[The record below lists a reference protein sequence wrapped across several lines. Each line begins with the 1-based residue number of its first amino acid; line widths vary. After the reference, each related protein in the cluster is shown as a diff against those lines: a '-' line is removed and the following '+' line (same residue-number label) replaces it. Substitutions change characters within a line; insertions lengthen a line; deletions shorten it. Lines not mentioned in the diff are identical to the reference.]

1 MKRLWWLAAI
11 VLVLGAVALVG
22 AVLLPSNAPTNDGP
36 TAVAEITGATPPA
49 ATNSIETIIILHT
62 NDLHGAVEPEARSG
76 GGLGESGGLVNLV
89 SLVDELRLEDPERT
103 LLLDAGDT
111 LQGTYVSNS
120 TQGQVVVDAMNAAG
134 YDAWALGNHEFD
146 WGQDVLRARVSQADF
161 PALAANLLDTATGET
176 WDVVEPYAIIP
187 VGRANV
193 AILGLAYPDTPTINK
208 PENVAGLTFSAAEAA
223 VRRYLPELESEAD
236 LIVVLSHLGYDG
248 DRALASAVSGIDL
261 IIGGH
266 THTFLEP
273 PAEVNN
279 TIIAQAGIKGQ
290 VVGRLELTVDLET
303 GMVKDYARGSVLI
316 PVTDDVAAVNQEVQV
331 LVDVALDAAKETMD
345 QPIGEVARTLQT
357 NRSGEFALGNLVV
370 DAMLASWMGEGHP
383 ADIAMH
389 NNGGIRADLLKGPV
403 TFGQLYAVLPFDNQ
417 LVALDLT
424 GEQVLSILEHS
435 VAERAGNMQVA
446 GMTFRFS
453 MSEPVGQRVLEA
465 TVGDQPLDP
474 ERVYRVVTIDYLATG
489 GDGQEAFLEGTNV
502 AYGDGEVWAV
512 ADYVRDHSPVDAK
525 VEGRIVQR

>member
-331 LVDVALDAAKETMD
+331 LVDVALDAAK
-345 QPIGEVARTLQT
+345 
-357 NRSGEFALGNLVV
+357 
-370 DAMLASWMGEGHP
+370 
-383 ADIAMH
+383 
-389 NNGGIRADLLKGPV
+389 
-403 TFGQLYAVLPFDNQ
+403 
-417 LVALDLT
+417 
-424 GEQVLSILEHS
+424 
-435 VAERAGNMQVA
+435 
-446 GMTFRFS
+446 
-453 MSEPVGQRVLEA
+453 
-465 TVGDQPLDP
+465 
-474 ERVYRVVTIDYLATG
+474 
-489 GDGQEAFLEGTNV
+489 
-502 AYGDGEVWAV
+502 
-512 ADYVRDHSPVDAK
+512 
-525 VEGRIVQR
+525 